1 MPFLPADHPIPPGL
15 EHPRFRLRPI
25 TVNDVVRDYDAVMSS
40 AEHLRSHFPLWGWP
54 SADMTLE
61 SDLVDLGWHQREA
74 LLRRSFN
81 YAVMRPDEQR
91 LLGCVYVD
99 PPEKEGADADVSFWV
114 RADELDTGLD
124 GALDSSVLI
133 RTAVFDEDDEG
144 WRVEARAG
152 AGIVADSVPA
162 EEARETEAKI
172 AAIAGALE
180 DAA

>member
-1 MPFLPADHPIPPGL
+1 MPFLSRDHPIPPGL

-81 YAVMRPDEQR
+81 YAVMSSDESR

-124 GALDSSVLI
+124 GALEA
-133 RTAVFDEDDEG
+133 AV
-144 WRVEARAG
+144 RAWLESDWPF
-152 AGIVADSVPA
+152 ADVRWPGRDISWQDWD
-162 EEARETEAKI
+162 
-172 AAIAGALE
+172 ALP
-180 DAA
+180 DHPRYGG